1 MSQVCNFFVTDERLL
16 AREYAFRITV
26 YSFQSVSCFIIVG
39 LMIFVSSLTVP
50 FREVTLERN
59 EVCAKES
66 LFLTCDFFIR

>member
-1 MSQVCNFFVTDERLL
+1 MNVCWQES
-16 AREYAFRITV
+16 YAFRIMV

-50 FREVTLERN
+50 FREVTLSLERN

-66 LFLTCDFFIR
+66 LFLTCDFFYQMKV